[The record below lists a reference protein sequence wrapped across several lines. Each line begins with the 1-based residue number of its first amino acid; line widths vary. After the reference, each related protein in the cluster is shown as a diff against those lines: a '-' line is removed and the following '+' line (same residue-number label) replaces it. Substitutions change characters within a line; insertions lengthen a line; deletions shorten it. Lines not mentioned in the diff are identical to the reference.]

1 MKQMAKKDTRMENHI
16 NGTVG
21 CVHHLRI
28 QNLERA
34 VGAEIFPAC
43 RLRIDSSIM
52 QSVRFDKSSYFF
64 PISAAK
70 PAPRTAY
77 IPIIARMSRANIM
90 PGRAA
95 ASVAKMCSMRRRSPT
110 RFNTEA

>member
-1 MKQMAKKDTRMENHI
+1 MAKKDTRMENHM

-52 QSVRFDKSSYFF
+52 
-64 PISAAK
+64 
-70 PAPRTAY
+70 
-77 IPIIARMSRANIM
+77 
-90 PGRAA
+90 
-95 ASVAKMCSMRRRSPT
+95 
-110 RFNTEA
+110 

>member
-1 MKQMAKKDTRMENHI
+1 MQRAHCTKGRPKRSSHRAAALFYIFVFKLKVMKQMAKKDTRMENHI

-28 QNLERA
+28 QNVERA

-52 QSVRFDKSSYFF
+52 
-64 PISAAK
+64 
-70 PAPRTAY
+70 
-77 IPIIARMSRANIM
+77 
-90 PGRAA
+90 
-95 ASVAKMCSMRRRSPT
+95 
-110 RFNTEA
+110 